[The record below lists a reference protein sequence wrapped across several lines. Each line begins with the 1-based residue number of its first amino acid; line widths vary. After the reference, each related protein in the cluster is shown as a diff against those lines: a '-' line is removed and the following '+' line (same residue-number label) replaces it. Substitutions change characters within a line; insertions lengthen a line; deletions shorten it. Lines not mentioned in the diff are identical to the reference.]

1 MGLRFRIGVLMASD
15 SIDPKPTLLSVTKG
29 LVSRNASRF
38 ARPAAPLSGAN
49 EEGPAHADL
58 TAEEVLRQ
66 IDGADEERLARLAL
80 EPACPESVLTTFVN
94 NPSATLRAAAARN
107 PRLNMGL
114 LSMLAQN
121 RQEAEAVLLAVA
133 EHPSTSPESLQRLS
147 RNAYL
152 SVRIAVARHSSTP
165 LVILLYLAGAPDV
178 PVQLALAGRADLTE
192 EVQRAL
198 LKARPPTE
206 VVRALASGP
215 FVAEDILAALATS
228 EEPDIRLR
236 VAVHPKLPAG
246 PRQLLSTDP
255 DWSVRQAVMVIPGE
269 RGVASAQIPVVDDQT
284 YLNFLTAEQQ
294 QERQDLMQALETLN
308 SEALEFA
315 RQRWLASLDRPRTV
329 DEQRLRAAHQGRVLE
344 LERESLLTLERDLRI
359 LRQNLQAEA
368 DREKRGTSLSL
379 SKVLEQERQALREE
393 LKSRRARQ
401 LLEERSA
408 GEQRRMEDLAA
419 LRAQQ
424 ATDQQHTLAAERAQL
439 NSELERFLE
448 DQRAQL
454 QTEANE
460 RLQTVRTGLEQ
471 KLQAELTVLRERME
485 AQSLRDLGV
494 LRAAEEERTAA
505 RQLKLESAL
514 ERLLDDQRLQL
525 QAEADE
531 RWAQEKEAVKQAAET
546 RLAEQELQAQV
557 IRRERLTSEHARQRA
572 ELEAQGEAL
581 LHEWQRAAEE
591 ALAQRQK
598 QWEAEAMQA
607 QSDLAA
613 SLKTEQDQ
621 RLAQQRQQL
630 DAKFAEAGRT
640 RLEQL
645 RQSSEAERQQQQ
657 KQASSDLAA
666 ALTEQ
671 RQQLEA
677 EQRQHLEK
685 LLAEHEAS
693 ADSRKAELGA
703 QVAEWRQQGEV
714 ACEQLRTEGRRAL
727 VSEVHALKTALAA
740 EVQQELDVRRQQLEA
755 AFQEEERESRERQ
768 GRATRAMETQLR
780 RQAEDQLEAE
790 WSAREAELRA
800 AHDAA
805 LAQELEALAE
815 QSRQSLVERQ
825 AETDTN
831 LGARLDFQTERLTAE
846 LVRERQEALTARE
859 RQLISAG
866 EPGPAPLPASL
877 IGATSMVGTLV
888 GGYLVPAELL
898 PINPEPVLK
907 ALRLILTHLDVQEAA
922 LAQLAPDGQSHRVYL
937 RAVNRVIEGFMHG
950 QENVIL
956 RADREDGPHYFS
968 NERVP
973 RLMP

>member
-49 EEGPAHADL
+49 DEGPAHADL

-107 PRLNMGL
+107 PRLNLGL

-121 RQEAEAVLLAVA
+121 SQEAEAVLLAVA
-133 EHPSTSPESLQRLS
+133 EHPSTSPESLQRLAGS
-147 RNAYL
+147 AYL
-152 SVRIAVARHSSTP
+152 SVRIAAALHPSASLAT
-165 LVILLYLAGAPDV
+165 LQHLAGAPDV
-178 PVQLALAGRADLTE
+178 PVQLALAGRANLPE

-198 LKARPPTE
+198 LKAGPSTE
-206 VVRALASGP
+206 VMRALASGP
-215 FVAEDILAALATS
+215 FVAEDILAALAIS
-228 EEPDIRLR
+228 DEPDIRLR
-236 VAVHPKLPAG
+236 AAVHPRLPAG
-246 PRQLLSTDP
+246 SRQLLSTDP
-255 DWSVRQAVMVIPGE
+255 DWSVRQAATVVPGE
-269 RGVASAQIPVVDDQT
+269 GGVASAQLPVVDDQT
-284 YLNFLTAEQQ
+284 YLDFLTAEQQ
-294 QERQDLMQALETLN
+294 QERHDLTRALEALN
-308 SEALEFA
+308 SEAMEFA
-315 RQRWLASLDRPRTV
+315 RQRWLASFNRPRTV

-379 SKVLEQERQALREE
+379 SKALEQERQALREE
-393 LKSRRARQ
+393 LKTRRARQ
-401 LLEERSA
+401 LLEEQSA
-408 GEQRRMEDLAA
+408 TEQRRMEDLAA

-424 ATDQQHTLAAERAQL
+424 ATDQQQTLAAERAQL
-439 NSELERFLE
+439 TSELDRFLD

-454 QTEANE
+454 QAEANG

-471 KLQAELTVLRERME
+471 KLQAELAALRERME

-494 LRAAEEERTAA
+494 LRAAEDERTAA
-505 RQLKLESAL
+505 RQLELESAL

-525 QAEADE
+525 RAEADGQ
-531 RWAQEKEAVKQAAET
+531 WAQEKEAVRQAAET
-546 RLAEQELQAQV
+546 TLAEQERQAQAA
-557 IRRERLTSEHARQRA
+557 RLECLTSEHARQRA

-581 LHEWQRAAEE
+581 RHEWRRAAEE
-591 ALAQRQK
+591 ALAQRQE
-598 QWEAEAMQA
+598 QWEAETKLA

-613 SLKTEQDQ
+613 SLKAERDQ
-621 RLAQQRQQL
+621 CLGEQRQQL
-630 DAKFAEAGRT
+630 DAEFAEAGRT
-640 RLEQL
+640 RLAQL
-645 RQSSEAERQQQQ
+645 RQSSEAERQQQRQ
-657 KQASSDLAA
+657 QASSDLAA
-666 ALTEQ
+666 ALAEQ
-671 RQQLEA
+671 RQLLEA
-677 EQRQHLEK
+677 EQAQQLEK

-693 ADSRKAELGA
+693 AGTREAELVA
-703 QVAEWRQQGEV
+703 QVAEWRQQDEV
-714 ACEQLRTEGRRAL
+714 AREQLRTEGRRAL
-727 VSEVHALKTALAA
+727 VLEVHALKTALAA

-755 AFQEEERESRERQ
+755 DFREEERVSRERQ
-768 GRATRAMETQLR
+768 GQAARALKMQLR
-780 RQAEDQLEAE
+780 QQAEDQLAAE
-790 WSAREAELRA
+790 WSVREAELRST
-800 AHDAA
+800 HGAA
-805 LAQELEALAE
+805 LSLELEALAE
-815 QSRQSLVERQ
+815 EVQQSLVERQ
-825 AETDTN
+825 AETGTS
-831 LGARLDFQTERLTAE
+831 LGARLGLQTERLTAE

-859 RQLISAG
+859 QLISAG
-866 EPGPAPLPASL
+866 ETGFAPLPATL
-877 IGATSMVGTLV
+877 TGATSMVGTLV
-888 GGYLVPAELL
+888 GGYLVPAGLL
-898 PINPEPVLK
+898 PTNPEPVLE

-922 LAQLAPDGQSHRVYL
+922 LARLTPDGQSRRSFL
-937 RAVNRVIEGFMHG
+937 RSVDRVIEGFVYA